1 MWCHW
6 TEFLS
11 VTGCTGLR
19 SCVSLA
25 PVVVSL
31 AVGGRVSVVCCTQ
44 AFIFNYGAITIGRNV
59 PSLSVSL
66 ESHYHLL
73 CLHES
78 LMWSWAWQGLVNVT
92 SLSLSVSLDKATCV
106 ILVTIASHCV
116 FCQWIIVV
124 TEWYHSCLLQLL
136 GWHCD
141 ANEFPLPWWDI
152 IMMLFVTIVLLFYL
166 SR

>member
-1 MWCHW
+1 MCRNNSLTIFIFLSLYLTKHGMYYYYNNVMSLDWVLECYRLHW
-6 TEFLS
+6 TEILC
-11 VTGCTGLR
+11 VTG
-19 SCVSLA
+19 SCVL
-25 PVVVSL
+25 SL

-44 AFIFNYGAITIGRNV
+44 AFIFNYGAITVGRNV

-106 ILVTIASHCV
+106 ISVTIASSPGG
-116 FCQWIIVV
+116 Q
-124 TEWYHSCLLQLL
+124 
-136 GWHCD
+136 
-141 ANEFPLPWWDI
+141 P
-152 IMMLFVTIVLLFYL
+152 
-166 SR
+166 